1 MNPIPYPDAL
11 DLIPRARRAALVRML
26 LAGCLVGLVLV
37 VALLSRNARS
47 GRPSFL
53 PSDRT
58 GIVVLDVSASITAD
72 KYAQIHN
79 TLAQLADTRARYG
92 LVIFSSVAY
101 EALPPGSPASALKPL
116 VRLFTPP
123 PDNAPRHLPP
133 PAPWQDFSSVTMIS
147 SGLALARG
155 LIAKNHIRR
164 PAVLLI
170 SDLQDDFTDVT
181 ALTKTVFGYR
191 VAHIPLKVIALKA
204 ERKDVALFEGISSA
218 PVTNAPLPPTAGSN
232 EDRHSATVFPGRIG
246 LAAILFIAL
255 LASNEL
261 WCVRLR
267 WRDRSEA
274 A

>member
-1 MNPIPYPDAL
+1 M
-11 DLIPRARRAALVRML
+11 V
-26 LAGCLVGLVLV
+26 LAGCLVALVLA
-37 VALLSRNARS
+37 VALL
-47 GRPSFL
+47 GRDTESDQPSFL

-72 KYAQIHN
+72 KYALIHN
-79 TLAQLADTRARYG
+79 TLAQLADTHARYG
-92 LVIFSSVAY
+92 LVIFSSTAY
-101 EALPPGSPASALKPL
+101 QALPPGSPASALKPL

-123 PDNAPRHLPP
+123 SDNAPRHLPP

-147 SGLALARG
+147 SGLTLARD

-191 VAHIPLKVIALKA
+191 VAHIPLKVIGLKA

-218 PVTNAPLPPTAGSN
+218 LVTGAPLHPSASTN
-232 EDRHSATVFPGRIG
+232 EDRHSATVFP
-246 LAAILFIAL
+246 AAIGFATILLIAL
-255 LASNEL
+255 LAINEL
-261 WCVRLR
+261 WCVRLS
-267 WRDRSEA
+267 WRSRGETA
-274 A
+274 